1 MGSTLTAFKK
11 KKLETILGDKM
22 ADDGELSDAELEDGE
37 VLSSEDEE
45 EEGPQNP
52 SKVCDPLV

>member
-1 MGSTLTAFKK
+1 
-11 KKLETILGDKM
+11 M